1 MKSKAEIK
9 YRRHPLVDLPDRQW
23 PNRTIDQAPI
33 WCSVDLRDGNQ
44 ALAVPMN
51 IEEKLEMFDMLVK
64 CGFKQIEVGFPSAS
78 ETEFNFT
85 RRLIEENRIPDDVF
99 IQVLVQCKQG
109 LIERTVESLIGAK
122 NAIIHLY
129 NSTNPEQREIV
140 FGLGKKQIRDIAVQG
155 TKWVKENLPRLEGT
169 NVLFEYSPESFSLTE
184 VDYALEVC
192 EAVADAWQPTP
203 EAPMIWNLPVTVE
216 VSTPNVHADQIEWIC
231 RHMKRRDC
239 VIVSL
244 HTHNDRGTGVACSE
258 LGMMAGA
265 QRVEGTLFGN
275 GERTGNLD
283 IITVALNMYSQGV
296 DPKLDFSDIERLREI
311 YERCTRMNVHDR
323 HPYSGDLV
331 FTAFSGSHQDA
342 INKGFKH
349 YEAKKGS
356 DPFSCPVWDV
366 PYLPMDPQDIG
377 RQYDSIIRINSQSGK
392 GGVAYVLEEDFGY
405 QLPKA
410 MHPEIGRLVN
420 QYADREGTEVTPQEV
435 FEVFRDSYINAK
447 QPISLGSFH
456 TDTEVSQQGGQAA
469 HCKAQITFNGVQ
481 KDVEGF
487 GNGPIDAFV
496 HAVYPLVEG
505 TAAEDFTILNFSQH
519 SKGSSAKA
527 VSVAYIHLETRDGKR
542 TFGVGEDTN
551 IGLASIKAVASALNR
566 VLQN

>member
-1 MKSKAEIK
+1 MKNEAETK
-9 YRRHPLVDLPDRQW
+9 YRRHPLVELPDRQW
-23 PNRTIDQAPI
+23 PDRTIDKAPI

-44 ALAVPMN
+44 SLAVPMN
-51 IEEKLEMFDMLVK
+51 IEEKLEMFEMLVK

-78 ETEFNFT
+78 DTEFNFT
-85 RRLIEENRIPDDVF
+85 RRLIEEDRIPDDVS

-109 LIERTVESLIGAK
+109 LIERTADSLIGSK

-129 NSTNPEQREIV
+129 NSTNPQQREIV
-140 FGLGKKQIRDIAVQG
+140 FDKSKEEIRDIAVQG
-155 TKWVKENLPRLEGT
+155 TRWVKDQLPKLAGT
-169 NVLFEYSPESFSLTE
+169 HVQFEYSPESFSLTE

-192 EAVADAWQPTP
+192 EAVAEVWQPTP

-216 VSTPNVHADQIEWIC
+216 VSTPNVHADQIEWFC
-231 RHMKRRDC
+231 RKMKHRDT

-244 HTHNDRGTGVACSE
+244 HTHNDRGTGVACTE
-258 LGMMAGA
+258 LGIMAGA

-296 DPKLDFSDIERLREI
+296 DPELDFGDIERLRET
-311 YERCTRMNVHDR
+311 YERCTRMTVHDR

-349 YEAKKGS
+349 YEAKQQT
-356 DPFSCPVWDV
+356 DPVWDV
-366 PYLPMDPQDIG
+366 PYLPIDPQDIG

-410 MHPEIGRLVN
+410 MHPEVGRVVN
-420 QYADREGTEVTPQEV
+420 QHADRTGNEVTAAELLEV
-435 FEVFRDSYINAK
+435 FEKTYIESRH
-447 QPISLGSFH
+447 PITLGSFH
-456 TDTEVSQQGGQAA
+456 ADTEVSEQGGQAA
-469 HCKAQITFNGVQ
+469 HCKATISFNGAQ
-481 KDVEGF
+481 KTIEGF

-505 TAAEDFTILNFSQH
+505 TAAEAFTVLNFSQH
-519 SKGSSAKA
+519 SKGSGAKA
-527 VSVAYIHLETRDGKR
+527 VSVAYIHLEGQDGTRL
-542 TFGVGEDTN
+542 FGVGEDTN

-566 VLQN
+566 ILA